1 MKSRTN
7 RPLALDRMSRFR
19 WSIAGARE
27 KGICSSS
34 ELRERMSMMRRRP
47 EPPALS
53 ARNSGLKVA
62 PQSRGR
68 LLRITPARSMRSSCR
83 VAHGPSSWEG
93 LIWFGRKTSCVRR
106 GVEEEGR
113 KGSLYP
119 SSTIR
124 RARADA
130 SEWRTVWAQ
139 RQTWARRRRAPT

>member
-34 ELRERMSMMRRRP
+34 EFRERMSIMRRRP

-53 ARNSGLKVA
+53 TTNIGLKVA
-62 PQSRGR
+62 PRSRGR
-68 LLRITPARSMRSSCR
+68 LLRITPACSMRASCR
-83 VAHGPSSWEG
+83 VTHGLSSWEG
-93 LIWFGRKTSCVRR
+93 LIWFGRKTSCLRR
-106 GVEEEGR
+106 GVVEEGR

-119 SSTIR
+119 VSTMR
-124 RARADA
+124 RVRADA

-139 RQTWARRRRAPT
+139 RQM